1 MRLVRRATSDL
12 RVLIVVLT
20 GIVRGK
26 AAEKACWLA
35 LRAGLKD
42 GVIGRAE
49 IAAQNGAQ
57 RNKLCS
63 AAVYVLEP
71 ERSLTKI

>member
-26 AAEKACWLA
+26 TAEKACWLA

-49 IAAQNGAQ
+49 IAAQD
-57 RNKLCS
+57 
-63 AAVYVLEP
+63 
-71 ERSLTKI
+71 